1 MEIFQ
6 IFVKRWRSLCSNLG
20 GIDPEKPYRATLIIS
35 LRTYLADTLMIHVK
49 LDRVI
54 IRTKFKNNLRGMART
69 KKRF

>member
-35 LRTYLADTLMIHVK
+35 LRTYLAGLAHTTIESPAVPLYPSIVS
-49 LDRVI
+49 R
-54 IRTKFKNNLRGMART
+54 
-69 KKRF
+69 